1 MNKIIQNHP
10 LTQAKPSDKT
20 ALETISPPIDSNAP
34 HKTTPIIEVAPSAKF
49 VPASSAPVA
58 TPADPGAPSA
68 TSTTIGEGYL
78 ARKTHK
84 QRLRLVLVVIGILL
98 IIAVVIATFAVIGKN

>member
-20 ALETISPPIDSNAP
+20 ELKTASSPIDSNTP

-49 VPASSAPVA
+49 IPASSAPVV

-68 TSTTIGEGYL
+68 TLTTIGEGYFT
-78 ARKTHK
+78 RKAHK
-84 QRLRLVLVVIGILL
+84 QRLRLVLVVVGILL
-98 IIAVVIATFAVIGKN
+98 ITAIIVATLAIVGKS